1 MNIGHGKLNL
11 MKPEGY
17 VCLSVEVFLIDFA
30 VLRGLYLHLKA
41 VIGTMYKNI
50 TLPNMFIVWPRLSLI
65 TVFGYCRL
73 RRVEFHCLNQSQPIG
88 SINKSINKS
97 INQSINQSISPP
109 VVVRFD

>member
-17 VCLSVEVFLIDFA
+17 VCLSVEVFLMDFA

-41 VIGTMYKNI
+41 VIGTMYNNI
-50 TLPNMFIVWPRLSLI
+50 TLPNMFVVWPRLALI

-73 RRVEFHCLNQSQPIG
+73 RRVELHCLNQSQPIG
-88 SINKSINKS
+88 SINKSIN
-97 INQSINQSISPP
+97 QSVHQLLSGLI
-109 VVVRFD
+109 R